1 MEAQFLSWWVA
12 SVTGPPRVICLH
24 SQGWLPHNTEA
35 KASVR
40 MSGMF
45 KGNCPYASQ
54 RQWVTHRFFLP
65 ALYTCCLCLSFDETC
80 VEFSTFGREYIVY
93 CAYESLILCPNYMLP
108 NQTDYSFVH
117 RARHERK
124 KYIERK
130 RDYLGRNRWYG
141 KWSRYIIVCSPKWS
155 NLTMRRMLSHH

>member
-1 MEAQFLSWWVA
+1 MSCLSNGTTTRYLPTLPG
-12 SVTGPPRVICLH
+12 VTPSQHR
-24 SQGWLPHNTEA
+24 SQG
-35 KASVR
+35 R
-40 MSGMF
+40 SGMF

-54 RQWVTHRFFLP
+54 RQRVTHRFCLP

-93 CAYESLILCPNYMLP
+93 CEYESLILCHNYMLP
-108 NQTDYSFVH
+108 NQTDYRFVQ

-130 RDYLGRNRWYG
+130 RDYPGRNRWYG
-141 KWSRYIIVCSPKWS
+141 KWSRYIIVCSPK
-155 NLTMRRMLSHH
+155 